1 MANPGS
7 AYDTDGVFGCFDQ
20 AAAGR
25 SGAFLCRSFRYYE
38 DHDRRRSREAKLSR
52 ATIYRHFPGGKD
64 ELAREVVAW
73 EMGGFYRNLAE
84 AIDSAADFPSMIS
97 GALSFANRAARE
109 HELLQKL
116 IVIEPERIL
125 PLLTYQSAYVL
136 VLSRRLIDGPLEREH
151 RAGRVRPGVDLDQAG
166 DYIAR
171 MVLSFVTARGNN
183 DLDDPELVSSI
194 VRYQI
199 LGGVLTDEALG
210 LRGAVNDSSLALG
223 A

>member
-1 MANPGS
+1 MTQTEFSDVSTRERLIEAAHVCVGR
-7 AYDTDGVFGCFDQ
+7 FGITKTTI
-20 AAAGR
+20 
-25 SGAFLCRSFRYYE
+25 E
-38 DHDRRRSREAKLSR
+38 DVAREAKLSR
-52 ATIYRHFPGGKD
+52 ATIYRYFPGGKD

-73 EMGGFYRNLAE
+73 EMGRFYRNLAE
-84 AIDSAADFPSMIS
+84 AIDSAADFPSMIAE
-97 GALSFANRAARE
+97 ALIFANRAAGE

-136 VLSRRLIDGPLEREH
+136 QLSRRLIDGPLEREH
-151 RAGRVRPGVDLDQAG
+151 HAGRVRPGVDLDQAG

-171 MVLSFVTARGNN
+171 MVLSFVTARGNS
-183 DLDDPELVSSI
+183 DLHDPALVSNI

-210 LRGAVNDSSLALG
+210 RQGAVNASSLTLG